1 MDALLIALSVIMFV
15 VFMALASFAN
25 VCLMRRD
32 DANIEKILLYRRME
46 RQNSKQRRR
55 PGGIAIAMP
64 MKAAALSPSPSS
76 ASLHTIGAVPPSPT
90 SQHPNQNTRSSRT
103 ISEDEVSLSSYQH
116 EDDVSS
122 EDCSVASLFVCRSTV
137 GSADVRCWFSILVV
151 VSSWAEGIASLVLLM
166 SDQTDLR
173 LSGGRNVQDLV
184 VAPAILTVY
193 LTFSGL
199 LLILVYLVEKEV
211 GGSTVMDKTVAIRLT
226 TGVVALLLIP
236 IIICFFLVFFEVW
249 NEALEVYSTAMEF
262 LLAIAFGFAGFHL
275 PRRVMS
281 FGQEMSSVANK
292 IRKVCI
298 AVAVCM
304 TCRGV
309 LILPPTQTA
318 LGALGGYALVFL
330 ECGTAFP
337 LLLSLM
343 LLHQQSSS

>member
-1 MDALLIALSVIMFV
+1 MDALLVALSVIMFI

-32 DANIEKILLYRRME
+32 DANIEKILLFRRME
-46 RQNSKQRRR
+46 RQSSKQRRR

-64 MKAAALSPSPSS
+64 IKTSLSPSPSS
-76 ASLHTIGAVPPSPT
+76 ASLHTIGTVPSSPT
-90 SQHPNQNTRSSRT
+90 NSRSSRAL
-103 ISEDEVSLSSYQH
+103 SEDEISLNSYDHDDDAGAGDCSLS
-116 EDDVSS
+116 
-122 EDCSVASLFVCRSTV
+122 SLFVCRSTV

-173 LSGGRNVQDLV
+173 LSGDRNVQDLV

-211 GGSTVMDKTVAIRLT
+211 GGSTVMDKSVAVRLT
-226 TGVVALLLIP
+226 AGVVLLLFIP
-236 IIICFFLVFFEVW
+236 IVICFFLVFFEVW
-249 NEALEVYSTAMEF
+249 NEALEVYSTAVEF
-262 LLAIAFGFAGFHL
+262 LLAISFGVAGFHL

-281 FGQEMSSVANK
+281 FGQEMSTVANK
-292 IRKVCI
+292 IQKVCV

-343 LLHQQSSS
+343 LLHQQSAT